1 MKKVISIIAIALVA
15 LLVGATVALA
25 CIKTSSTDVV
35 DRLVNYDDINY
46 VQVYKDGAYYQSFTK
61 SDDEGKKNIN
71 TIIDLHK
78 KSLKEN
84 MLSALFQGA
93 LGFDATMET
102 LDASVTRDTIVKDK
116 NCIAFVFAEK
126 QTLVWEGKT
135 VQKSN
140 NDVQFVELIMEVTD
154 NENYSEVNVYVLN
167 LAKNAVTSN
176 SSLYKLTT
184 IAHQDKLNDFITKL
198 EFAGN

>member
-46 VQVYKDGAYYQSFTK
+46 VQVYKNGEYYQSFTK